1 MLLVTNNVT
10 RSSAHHV
17 IFIGY
22 NKLGAL
28 AFGCFPEQNNILAE
42 FLKKIN

>member
-10 RSSAHHV
+10 RSSAHH

-28 AFGCFPEQNNILAE
+28 ASGCFPEQNNILAE